1 MNTFI
6 TTFLPNVSEIWDEV
20 LQSTWET
27 LYMTLVAGLIAG
39 ILGVILGV
47 ILVVTE
53 DGGILESRHL
63 YNVLDKLV
71 NIFRSLPFII
81 LMALIV
87 PFTRL
92 VVGTSIGTTASIVP
106 LVVATVPFY
115 ARQIQNALVE
125 VDAGVIE
132 AAQSMGASPWE
143 IIFRVY
149 LKEGLPGIIR
159 VSSVTIINLIGLT
172 AMAGAIGGGGLG
184 NLAITRGYNRFQND
198 VTLVATII
206 ILIIVFIS
214 QAIGNALVKKV
225 SHEYKKNK
233 NGGNQ
238 S

>member
-20 LQSTWET
+20 LLSTWET

-132 AAQSMGASPWE
+132 AAQSMGASPGE

-159 VSSVTIINLIGLT
+159 VSSVTIINLIGWT
-172 AMAGAIGGGGLG
+172 AVAGAIAGGGLG

-225 SHEYKKNK
+225 SH
-233 NGGNQ
+233 
-238 S
+238 

>member
-20 LQSTWET
+20 LLSTWET

-39 ILGVILGV
+39 ALGVILGV
-47 ILVVTE
+47 ILVVTQ
-53 DGGILESRHL
+53 DGGILESKHL

-87 PFTRL
+87 PFTRF

-125 VDAGVIE
+125 VDPGVIE
-132 AAQSMGASPWE
+132 AAQSMGASPGE

-225 SHEYKKNK
+225 SH
-233 NGGNQ
+233 
-238 S
+238 

>member
-20 LQSTWET
+20 LLSTWET

-39 ILGVILGV
+39 TLGVILGV

-225 SHEYKKNK
+225 SH
-233 NGGNQ
+233 
-238 S
+238 

>member
-132 AAQSMGASPWE
+132 AAQSMGASPGE

-225 SHEYKKNK
+225 IH
-233 NGGNQ
+233 
-238 S
+238 

>member
-20 LQSTWET
+20 IQSTWET
-27 LYMTLVAGLIAG
+27 LYMTLVAGLVAG
-39 ILGVILGV
+39 GLGVILGV
-47 ILVVTE
+47 ILVVTQ
-53 DGGILESRHL
+53 DGGILENRHL

-87 PFTRL
+87 PFTRF

-125 VDAGVIE
+125 VDPGVIE

-225 SHEYKKNK
+225 SH
-233 NGGNQ
+233 
-238 S
+238 

>member
-172 AMAGAIGGGGLG
+172 AMAGTIGGGGLG

-225 SHEYKKNK
+225 SH
-233 NGGNQ
+233 
-238 S
+238 

>member
-132 AAQSMGASPWE
+132 AAQSMGASPGE

-159 VSSVTIINLIGLT
+159 VSSVTIINRIGLT
-172 AMAGAIGGGGLG
+172 AMAGVIGGGGLG

-225 SHEYKKNK
+225 SH
-233 NGGNQ
+233 
-238 S
+238 

>member
-6 TTFLPNVSEIWDEV
+6 ITFLPNVSEIWDEV

-87 PFTRL
+87 PFTRF

-225 SHEYKKNK
+225 SH
-233 NGGNQ
+233 
-238 S
+238 

>member
-206 ILIIVFIS
+206 SLIIVFIS

-225 SHEYKKNK
+225 SH
-233 NGGNQ
+233 
-238 S
+238 

>member
-87 PFTRL
+87 PFTRF

-132 AAQSMGASPWE
+132 AAQSMGASPTQ
-143 IIFRVY
+143 IVRKV
-149 LKEGLPGIIR
+149 LLPEALP
-159 VSSVTIINLIGLT
+159 TIIDNITVLIVNLISYS

-184 NLAITRGYNRFQND
+184 DIAIRYGYQRFNAD
-198 VTLVATII
+198 VMIATII
-206 ILIIVFIS
+206 VLIILVQIVQSIGEFIS
-214 QAIGNALVKKV
+214 RRLNKK
-225 SHEYKKNK
+225 
-233 NGGNQ
+233 
-238 S
+238 

>member
-20 LQSTWET
+20 LLSTWET

-87 PFTRL
+87 PFTRI

-125 VDAGVIE
+125 VDPGVIE

-225 SHEYKKNK
+225 SH
-233 NGGNQ
+233 
-238 S
+238 

>member
-20 LQSTWET
+20 LLSTWET

-39 ILGVILGV
+39 VLGVILGV

-53 DGGILESRHL
+53 DGGILENRHL

-87 PFTRL
+87 PFTRF

-125 VDAGVIE
+125 VDPGVIE
-132 AAQSMGASPWE
+132 AAQSMGASPGE

-184 NLAITRGYNRFQND
+184 NLALTRGYNRFQND

-225 SHEYKKNK
+225 SH
-233 NGGNQ
+233 
-238 S
+238 

>member
-20 LQSTWET
+20 LLSTWET

-63 YNVLDKLV
+63 YNVPDKLV

-225 SHEYKKNK
+225 SH
-233 NGGNQ
+233 
-238 S
+238 